1 MKRFLVLI
9 LAVAVTGGFAAASQA
24 RSGRAHEPAVGVELT
39 YTKWFVPGFPNM
51 VGVVGGDI
59 VGKFGGAVIQATPDA
74 TGRFVQLTAVYIVL
88 AADPAKSLTA
98 HVEGVQDNQTRTAVL
113 DGRVVDGY
121 LKRAHVHAEFAVIS
135 CSQAPNG
142 TCFQGTISVT
152 RARRTPGANAA
163 VWASNV
169 GRATA

>member
-1 MKRFLVLI
+1 MKRFLALI

-24 RSGRAHEPAVGVELT
+24 RSGRAHDEKPAVGVELT
-39 YTKWFVPGFPNM
+39 YTKWFAPGFPNM

-59 VGKFGGAVIQATPDA
+59 VGKFGGAVIQRTPDA
-74 TGRFVQLTAVYIVL
+74 TGRFVQLTAVYIVI
-88 AADPAKSLTA
+88 APDPSKSFTA

-135 CSQAPNG
+135 CSQAPSG

-152 RARRTPGANAA
+152 RSSEDSGD
-163 VWASNV
+163 
-169 GRATA
+169 

>member
-1 MKRFLVLI
+1 MKRFLTLI
-9 LAVAVTGGFAAASQA
+9 LAVAVTGGFAVASQA
-24 RSGRAHEPAVGVELT
+24 RSGSAHNEDVRVELT
-39 YTKWFVPGFPNM
+39 YTKWFNPGFPNM

-59 VGKFGGAVIQATPDA
+59 VGKFGGAVLQATPDA
-74 TGRFVQLTAVYIVL
+74 TGRFVQLTAVYIVI
-88 AADPAKSLTA
+88 AADPAQSLTA

-121 LKRAHVHAEFAVIS
+121 LKRAHVHAEYAVIN

-152 RARRTPGANAA
+152 RSKDSEG
-163 VWASNV
+163 
-169 GRATA
+169 